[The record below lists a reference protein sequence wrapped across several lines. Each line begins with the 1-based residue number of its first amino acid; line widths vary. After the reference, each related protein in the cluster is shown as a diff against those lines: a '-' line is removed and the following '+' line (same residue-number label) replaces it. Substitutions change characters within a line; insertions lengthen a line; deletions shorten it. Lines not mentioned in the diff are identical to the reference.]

1 MRRPLLH
8 LLASGILATIT
19 GLAVVPVEALT
30 ATTDAT
36 SHQHLYSNLA
46 LAQNSNEETGVRF
59 YKQASPAVV
68 AIEYTITEGKVS
80 GSGFIVTPDG
90 LVITNA
96 HVAQDAPPI
105 VTVILADGSK
115 LPADVIGF
123 DKKGRDLAALKIRNQ
138 KHLPTIRLARSNS
151 VQVGQQVFAIGNPFG
166 VYPNTFTSGIVS
178 RLDLQHGRFQ
188 HDAAINPGNSGGP
201 LLNSHAEVIGV
212 NYRGYGKTNTGVNFA
227 IALDWLKPF
236 ITAVIKGDDNLVLS
250 PQERHRDVSA
260 QQLSIDG
267 KPISDSLGKGDNLFS
282 NNRYYKVYLFE
293 GKAGQEVTIE
303 MKSQQFNTALD
314 LIAPDGT
321 EMAYNDGVSPTD
333 FNSRIVATLPKDGTY
348 QLTASTFEAGES
360 GTYTLSAVTTPNNWR
375 IRLFFEIKDGTTMKL
390 LSATTILAI
399 TTAIA
404 LNATAVFSQSISDY
418 DRDVVFSCGQN
429 YDETSNKYL
438 PTTIA
443 WSKDSGKIAII
454 RWKSEYFKDWTPEKR
469 CETVSPKFQ
478 EAYNKGR
485 LKYLTHGIVKGDK
498 VICALSQMGGP
509 CTANNMLFTLET
521 DAKASDV
528 LMQLTNVDKA
538 TGPVLQVG
546 GGGTQIFIDMEELLH
561 PKLKKPS
568 GS

>member
-1 MRRPLLH
+1 
-8 LLASGILATIT
+8 
-19 GLAVVPVEALT
+19 
-30 ATTDAT
+30 
-36 SHQHLYSNLA
+36 
-46 LAQNSNEETGVRF
+46 
-59 YKQASPAVV
+59 
-68 AIEYTITEGKVS
+68 
-80 GSGFIVTPDG
+80 
-90 LVITNA
+90 
-96 HVAQDAPPI
+96 
-105 VTVILADGSK
+105 
-115 LPADVIGF
+115 
-123 DKKGRDLAALKIRNQ
+123 
-138 KHLPTIRLARSNS
+138 
-151 VQVGQQVFAIGNPFG
+151 
-166 VYPNTFTSGIVS
+166 
-178 RLDLQHGRFQ
+178 
-188 HDAAINPGNSGGP
+188 
-201 LLNSHAEVIGV
+201 
-212 NYRGYGKTNTGVNFA
+212 
-227 IALDWLKPF
+227 
-236 ITAVIKGDDNLVLS
+236 
-250 PQERHRDVSA
+250 
-260 QQLSIDG
+260 
-267 KPISDSLGKGDNLFS
+267 
-282 NNRYYKVYLFE
+282 
-293 GKAGQEVTIE
+293 
-303 MKSQQFNTALD
+303 
-314 LIAPDGT
+314 
-321 EMAYNDGVSPTD
+321 
-333 FNSRIVATLPKDGTY
+333 
-348 QLTASTFEAGES
+348 
-360 GTYTLSAVTTPNNWR
+360 
-375 IRLFFEIKDGTTMKL
+375 MKL